1 MNHKVFLS
9 FFEDFHSDSVVVVL
23 SNSFATP
30 WAVAPRLL
38 CPWGFPGKT
47 TGVGCHFLLQGIFMT
62 QRLNLHLL
70 HWQRGLYHWDHR
82 GSPIVRV
89 LIYISSDSARVP
101 FCTSSQPLWFVFL
114 MTAILTYVRWCLIV
128 VIRLI
133 CMALMSGDAKH
144 PFIYLLSICVSCFNF
159 FEKYLFRV
167 LCPFLNC
174 YFFSLLLSYVYVES
188 HIYWVTYMSYIYI
201 LYINPLS
208 DIWFEN
214 IFPIPQG
221 NFLHCWL
228 FPLLCRSTLILMQFY
243 LSIFTIVAYAF
254 CVISKK
260 LLVQISVKNHFS

>member
-23 SNSFATP
+23 PSSFATP

-47 TGVGCHFLLQGIFMT
+47 TGVGCHFLLQGIFVT
-62 QRLNLHLL
+62 SWLNLHLL
-70 HWQRGLYHWDHR
+70 HWQRALRHR
-82 GSPIVRV
+82 GSPIVTV

-114 MTAILTYVRWCLIV
+114 IIAILTYVRWCLIV

-133 CMALMSGDAKH
+133 CMALMSSDAEH
-144 PFIYLLSICVSCFNF
+144 PFIYLLSICISSFNF

-174 YFFSLLLSYVYVES
+174 YFFFTIKLC
-188 HIYWVTYMSYIYI
+188 IYRVTYILSYIY
-201 LYINPLS
+201 
-208 DIWFEN
+208 E
-214 IFPIPQG
+214 
-221 NFLHCWL
+221 LHIC
-228 FPLLCRSTLILMQFY
+228 FVY
-243 LSIFTIVAYAF
+243 
-254 CVISKK
+254 
-260 LLVQISVKNHFS
+260 